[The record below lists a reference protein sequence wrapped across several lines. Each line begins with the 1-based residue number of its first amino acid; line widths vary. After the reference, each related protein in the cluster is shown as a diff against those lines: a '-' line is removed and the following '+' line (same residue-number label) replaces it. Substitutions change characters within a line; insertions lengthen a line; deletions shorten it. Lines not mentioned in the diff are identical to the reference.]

1 MARRGHVDSC
11 SAAAAGKFLARR
23 NGAARPR
30 NCAAAELY
38 YALLICRSSFRPS
51 DRSSDFRFFTC
62 SFGSAGADHPNIPL
76 NMVRRKGTHGSP
88 MLRSC
93 G

>member
-1 MARRGHVDSC
+1 M

-23 NGAARPR
+23 NGAAWPR
-30 NCAAAELY
+30 NCVTAVWR
-38 YALLICRSSFRPS
+38 ALLICRSSFRPS
-51 DRSSDFRFFTC
+51 DRSSDFHFFTC

-76 NMVRRKGTHGSP
+76 NMVRSKGTHGS

>member
-1 MARRGHVDSC
+1 MM
-11 SAAAAGKFLARR
+11 SAAGAGNILPRR
-23 NGAARPR
+23 NLAARPR
-30 NCAAAELY
+30 NCAAAVWR
-38 YALLICRSSFRPS
+38 ALLICRSSFRPS
-51 DRSSDFRFFTC
+51 DRSSDFHFFTC

-76 NMVRRKGTHGSP
+76 NMVRRTGTHGS

>member
-1 MARRGHVDSC
+1 MST
-11 SAAAAGKFLARR
+11 AAAGIFCR
-23 NGAARPR
+23 AAIEPRPR
-30 NCAAAELY
+30 NCAAAVWR
-38 YALLICRSSFRPS
+38 ALLICRSSFRPS
-51 DRSSDFRFFTC
+51 DRSSDFHFFTC

-76 NMVRRKGTHGSP
+76 NMVRSKGTHGS